1 MSDDRKR
8 QIKAFTELGKLLTP
22 EILQKLQNA
31 IELPSKIQ
39 QDTGKDPILF
49 LNSLKNWKHFDPS
62 RFDLALQSIGHHS
75 ILHQA
80 RQLEW
85 LSSPQ
90 FKPRTSDQSKSAKT
104 LVDLL
109 TTEITSQQWVV
120 LTSCS
125 AEVSVKGDEGSHE
138 MLKLCV
144 EKEIVTG
151 DLEHLCDSLEIME
164 RKDLAIKVRGFKSTF
179 QNISNDDFCDQI
191 QQELNLENEVDEEEN
206 AYWQIRLRKYLKT
219 HHKDV
224 SVVLDEASVP
234 IESVF
239 TPLTVIKVE
248 TPEKRMEE
256 ESGINEIDFLRHI
269 HEKVEFEKV
278 EVVDFESIVTTSD
291 SSESKVWCLIGN
303 PGSGKS
309 FLCTHFAFLYGSH
322 QLTNFRY
329 TVSIP
334 CRNPEWHQL
343 EEARHEKQNKIDEEF
358 ILKWLT
364 LSMSFGAKWSRSLSQ
379 HLLRSDGEGLFI
391 IMDGADEFIK
401 SIPFDSTLLCKILER
416 RFLTLSTILVT
427 SRPSQWTE
435 LHLDYG
441 KDLKIDDNFQVLGFS
456 PQNRDL
462 YFSKRIESVEK
473 LNAVREMFVRHD
485 EIKQLALVPVNAS
498 LFSSLFNQSDS
509 ILSETLSHLY
519 LQLIV
524 YIIRRQLSRMG
535 LKEHSKVLQ
544 LSNFDP
550 AIRECIHE
558 IGLEANQGIFER
570 ELTSDRHIPLKLEGE
585 SLNSERLGLMQ
596 AHVKVTSFGVRV
608 KVWTFQHL
616 TIQEFMAAVSICDNA
631 WRNQCYI
638 IRYFTTSTQY
648 LSMYKMVIR
657 FVSGILK
664 RDAGFMTPVLCHHAL
679 PVPMSLCEV
688 PMSDQLR
695 HYKDL
700 VDMSDCREFTQSFL
714 LLCTVVME
722 TNSDSIPEHFN
733 YFKERFPSP
742 LYLYFLD
749 TISPNE
755 WHCFLRAMEYVRQFQ
770 IIHFQSDYVTAAQFR
785 SLLDQLST
793 CCVRY
798 VALFFNEKEFDGIH
812 PYTSILTFAT
822 LPLDTRVS
830 IHLHSCDLTTTN
842 SSPRLFSCT
851 NQFTGSLML
860 YECEMNQQMLVEL
873 ANQFSSILANQFSS
887 TLQNLFYSPVSS
899 ESDWSIISQLIAN
912 HQLNG
917 LCIQD
922 FQGYLPVT
930 PDISSLSSLT
940 ELVWKTKGEDSYSLI
955 PSLHCI
961 NSLTQLSLFSDTPPS
976 PNESLLHSLT
986 ELIHS
991 NSKSLREINLPFLH
1005 EVGFHS
1011 WNSLFNVIT
1020 SCSNL
1025 MSLKLSHTQFSSED
1039 MSCWY
1044 RTVSALN
1051 SLVHLSLVN
1060 TPFQDSGMLVLCGSL
1075 SCHPAI
1081 RWLGIQNS
1089 NLTSASCV
1097 ALMWLIQTLPRV
1109 RQLYLYEPELSSP
1122 ESEQL
1127 QLLEQLAEQCSV
1139 KIRF

>member
-1 MSDDRKR
+1 M
-8 QIKAFTELGKLLTP
+8 ELQSSLTP
-22 EILQKLQNA
+22 QVLRNLENA
-31 IELPSKIQ
+31 LNVPGRIIEK
-39 QDTGKDPILF
+39 TGSDPIKF
-49 LNSLKNWKHFDPS
+49 LTSMKHWDQFNPAL
-62 RFDLALQSIGHHS
+62 FDLALQGISGQMHVT
-75 ILHQA
+75 A
-80 RQLEW
+80 RKLKW
-85 LSSPQ
+85 LSDPNYKQ
-90 FKPRTSDQSKSAKT
+90 EKTSDASVESFVQ
-104 LVDLL
+104 LL
-109 TTEITSQQWVV
+109 TSELTVNEWVLLADIPSEVETQSMVKACLDKKIITNDLNS
-120 LTSCS
+120 
-125 AEVSVKGDEGSHE
+125 
-138 MLKLCV
+138 LC
-144 EKEIVTG
+144 EYLEIVRR
-151 DLEHLCDSLEIME
+151 S
-164 RKDLAIKVRGFKSTF
+164 DLAIKVRSFKSTF
-179 QNISNDDFCDQI
+179 QNIPNDDFRDQI
-191 QQELNLENEVDEEEN
+191 QLELNLENEVDEEEN
-206 AYWQIRLRKYLKT
+206 AYWQIMLRKYLKT

-401 SIPFDSTLLCKILER
+401 SIPFDSTLLCKIVER

-498 LFSSLFNQSDS
+498 LFSSLFNQSGS

-664 RDAGFMTPVLCHHAL
+664 RDAGFMTPILCHHAL
-679 PVPMSLCEV
+679 PVPMSLCGV
-688 PMSDQLR
+688 PMSNQLR

-700 VDMSDCREFTQSFL
+700 VDVSDCREFTQSFL

-722 TNSDSIPEHFN
+722 TNSDSIPKHFN

-755 WHCFLRAMEYVRQFQ
+755 WHCFLRAMEYVCQFQ
-770 IIHFQSDYVTAAQFR
+770 IIHFQSDYVTATQFR

-812 PYTSILTFAT
+812 PYTSILTSAT
-822 LPLDTRVS
+822 LPLDTKIS
-830 IHLHSCDLTTTN
+830 IHLHSCDLTASH
-842 SSPRLFSCT
+842 SSLRLFSCA

-873 ANQFSSILANQFSS
+873 ANQFSS
-887 TLQNLFYSPVSS
+887 LQNLFYSPVSS

-917 LCIQD
+917 LCIVD
-922 FQGYLPVT
+922 LQGYLPVT

-940 ELVWKTKGEDSYSLI
+940 ELAWWTKGEDCYSLI
-955 PSLHCI
+955 PSLHGI
-961 NSLTQLSLFSDTPPS
+961 NSLTELTLFSRTPPS

-991 NSKSLREINLPFLH
+991 NSKSLREITLPFLH
-1005 EVGFHS
+1005 KVGFHS

-1025 MSLKLSHTQFSSED
+1025 MWLHLTHTQFSSED

-1044 RTVSALN
+1044 RAVSALN
-1051 SLVHLSLVN
+1051 SLVYLQLFN
-1060 TPFQDSGMLVLCGSL
+1060 IPLQDSGMLVLCSSL

-1081 RWLGIQNS
+1081 RLLSVGYCE
-1089 NLTSASCV
+1089 LTSVSCV
-1097 ALMWLIQTLPRV
+1097 ALMCLIQTLPRV
-1109 RQLYLYEPELSSP
+1109 RQLTLSKPELSSP

-1139 KIRF
+1139 KILFW